1 MRKMHKKAALELS
14 INAIVIVILAMT
26 LLGLGLGFVRN
37 MFRDIGDTTSQ
48 VQDQMKEQILDDLR
62 RGDKKLSFPSQKI
75 ELEGGEEEII
85 AIGVKNTQAE
95 TLDFTIDLIEISDT
109 SETRID
115 SDQGLSTSS
124 KKYAYFW
131 DYTEQ
136 VLTPGDTNV
145 FGITLKADRTASG
158 TKLFK
163 IIINDTNT
171 STSFASKTFFVKF
184 I

>member
-1 MRKMHKKAALELS
+1 M
-14 INAIVIVILAMT
+14 I
-26 LLGLGLGFVRN
+26 
-37 MFRDIGDTTSQ
+37 
-48 VQDQMKEQILDDLR
+48 
-62 RGDKKLSFPSQKI
+62 
-75 ELEGGEEEII
+75 
-85 AIGVKNTQAE
+85 
-95 TLDFTIDLIEISDT
+95 
-109 SETRID
+109 RID